1 MIMISWMVML
11 KCEHVLMDQHLFSNQ
26 PQPSENPANRQLAT
40 NHPVLI
46 SLELE
51 IVNSIV

>member
-1 MIMISWMVML
+1 MIVISKIVMT

-26 PQPSENPANRQLAT
+26 LQLSEIPASKQLAT
-40 NHPVLI
+40 NLQVLI
-46 SLELE
+46 GLELE

>member
-1 MIMISWMVML
+1 MIMIYWIVML

-26 PQPSENPANRQLAT
+26 PQPSEIPASIQLAT

-46 SLELE
+46 GLELE